1 MATKIDNYSKIIT
14 KVTVVRIIIIA
25 QFIEE
30 CEVTWN
36 RVKEK
41 KRKEETT
48 ERENICNKI
57 FYIYI
62 FQTNLS
68 KPVPHEEE

>member
-14 KVTVVRIIIIA
+14 KVTVARIVIIA
-25 QFIEE
+25 QFIEK
-30 CEVTWN
+30 CEVTRN

-41 KRKEETT
+41 KKKRQKE
-48 ERENICNKI
+48 RI
-57 FYIYI
+57 FVIKYFIYIYI
-62 FQTNLS
+62 FQTNLL

>member
-1 MATKIDNYSKIIT
+1 MATKIDNYSKTIT

-41 KRKEETT
+41 KRRN
-48 ERENICNKI
+48 ERKREY
-57 FYIYI
+57 F
-62 FQTNLS
+62 
-68 KPVPHEEE
+68 

>member
-14 KVTVVRIIIIA
+14 KVTVVRIVIIA
-25 QFIEE
+25 QFIEK

-48 ERENICNKI
+48 EREKFVIKY
-57 FYIYI
+57 FIYI
-62 FQTNLS
+62 FQTNLL